1 MGRSCGTY
9 GDGERWTV
17 FSWGNLRERDH
28 LEELGVDGRIILK
41 WTFKKYK
48 GGVNGIYLAEHVQDF
63 RDHLT
68 C

>member
-1 MGRSCGTY
+1 M
-9 GDGERWTV
+9 